1 MIVDTWWM
9 NVITLVLTI
18 VLFICTLILYLHMNN
33 NQQKESR
40 NVALIITGSVMF
52 GLILVILAAD
62 VFVELTRDR
71 RTEATKIR
79 EERREK
85 LRGKEKITG

>member
-9 NVITLVLTI
+9 NVITLVLVI
-18 VLFICTLILYLHMNN
+18 VLFICTLILYLHMNS

-40 NVALIITGSVMF
+40 NVALIVTGSVMF
-52 GLILVILAAD
+52 GLVLVILAAD

-71 RTEATKIR
+71 RTEATKRR
-79 EERREK
+79 EERRE
-85 LRGKEKITG
+85 RVRSEKIKG